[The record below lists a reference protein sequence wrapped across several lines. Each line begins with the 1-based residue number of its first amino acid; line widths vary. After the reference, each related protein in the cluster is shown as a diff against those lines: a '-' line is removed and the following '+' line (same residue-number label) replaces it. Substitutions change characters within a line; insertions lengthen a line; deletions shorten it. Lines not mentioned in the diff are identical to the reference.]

1 MAWPASL
8 TEKRAG
14 KEIPMDEMDAIIK
27 EFVAESKEGLD
38 QLDRDLVE
46 LEKNPAAT
54 ETLASIFRTI
64 HSIKGATGFLG
75 FSRLG
80 AVAHAGESLLSRLRD
95 KVLVI
100 NLPITSGL
108 LALVDCIR
116 HVLSSIEETGAESDT
131 DHTVLIESLTR
142 LQEIGRTEAEADKP
156 IDKAVN
162 DAKVRNQTTLL
173 AEPVE
178 NRFDAPPEAK
188 ESRRVA
194 DSTSNI
200 RVDVK
205 QLDILMNLVGEL
217 VLTRNEMLEISSVQQ
232 DSVLLDAAQRLNFI
246 TAELQEGI
254 MKTRMRPIDNVWNK
268 FPRVVRD
275 LALEEGKKVRLVME
289 GRETEIDKTLIEAIK
304 DPLMHLVR
312 NSIDHGLE
320 APDKRALAGKSPEG
334 LLLLR
339 AFHEGGQVKIEITD
353 DGAGIDLPRV
363 KQKAV
368 ALGLITADQVRFMDE
383 QEAMNLIFLPG
394 FSTAE
399 SITSISGRGVGMDVV
414 KTNIEKIG
422 GKVAIQSQPGL
433 GTTFKIRIPL
443 TLAIMP
449 ALVVA
454 VGRDRYAIPQVS
466 VLELVRLEG
475 DEVRKGIERIQD
487 APVYRLRGDLLP
499 LIWLEAELKVAGRTP
514 DEQSAGV
521 NEVAN
526 IVVLHADGRKFGLIV
541 DGVHDTQDI
550 VVKPLGRQLRRISVF
565 AGATIMGN
573 GRVALILDVLGLALH
588 ARVVSEL
595 RGGEAAKDDSL
606 AQERVEETEA
616 LLLFEGPHDTRMA
629 LSLSCITRLQEFP
642 VLSVERTGAQEVVQ
656 YRGEIL
662 PLVRISTLLPE
673 RRLRQRPSKLNP
685 SRPARLTDETIQT
698 VIYSKDGRNVGL
710 VVDHILDTIEQNV
723 TDRFPPS
730 REGVIASAVIQGR
743 ITEIL
748 DPDVISIGLASASL
762 AKPALVESKV

>member
-1 MAWPASL
+1 
-8 TEKRAG
+8 
-14 KEIPMDEMDAIIK
+14 
-27 EFVAESKEGLD
+27 
-38 QLDRDLVE
+38 
-46 LEKNPAAT
+46 
-54 ETLASIFRTI
+54 
-64 HSIKGATGFLG
+64 
-75 FSRLG
+75 
-80 AVAHAGESLLSRLRD
+80 
-95 KVLVI
+95 
-100 NLPITSGL
+100 
-108 LALVDCIR
+108 
-116 HVLSSIEETGAESDT
+116 
-131 DHTVLIESLTR
+131 
-142 LQEIGRTEAEADKP
+142 
-156 IDKAVN
+156 
-162 DAKVRNQTTLL
+162 
-173 AEPVE
+173 
-178 NRFDAPPEAK
+178 
-188 ESRRVA
+188 
-194 DSTSNI
+194 
-200 RVDVK
+200 
-205 QLDILMNLVGEL
+205 
-217 VLTRNEMLEISSVQQ
+217 
-232 DSVLLDAAQRLNFI
+232 
-246 TAELQEGI
+246 
-254 MKTRMRPIDNVWNK
+254 
-268 FPRVVRD
+268 
-275 LALEEGKKVRLVME
+275 
-289 GRETEIDKTLIEAIK
+289 
-304 DPLMHLVR
+304 
-312 NSIDHGLE
+312 
-320 APDKRALAGKSPEG
+320 
-334 LLLLR
+334 
-339 AFHEGGQVKIEITD
+339 
-353 DGAGIDLPRV
+353 
-363 KQKAV
+363 V

-499 LIWLEAELKVAGRTP
+499 LIWLDAELKVAGRTP
-514 DEQSAGV
+514 GVQTAGV